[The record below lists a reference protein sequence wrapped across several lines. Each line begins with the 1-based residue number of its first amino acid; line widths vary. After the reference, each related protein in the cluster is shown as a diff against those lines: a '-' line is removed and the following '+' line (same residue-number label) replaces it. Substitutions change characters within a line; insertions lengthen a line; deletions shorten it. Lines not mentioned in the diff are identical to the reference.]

1 MPLRLTIAAQDLAS
15 GWKKGDIVAA
25 LPDGGTWGNKEVP
38 PNFIRVNVTN
48 GTQADISGWLKQWKK
63 TYSYTLDQ
71 DLPTHYI
78 ATVRVDPA
86 VISASQQNATLAA
99 DLADYLTSHPNY
111 TITVLTQTTTSL
123 QVQIQKP
130 ADLQALINDVLDK
143 FEVVVAGSLL
153 YVPSASVDS
162 IVAADPVTGYYE
174 RNRGQMNAFLASKL
188 SN

>member
-48 GTQADISGWLKQWKK
+48 GTTADIESWVKQWKK

-71 DLPTHYI
+71 DLPTHYVI
-78 ATVRVDPA
+78 TIRVDPA
-86 VISASQQNATLAA
+86 VIDASQTNATLAA
-99 DLADYLTSHPNY
+99 DIADYLLAKTGY
-111 TITVLTQTTTSL
+111 TIAVVSQTTTSL
-123 QVQIQKP
+123 QITVQKP
-130 ADLQALINDVLDK
+130 ADLQALANDVIDR
-143 FEVVVAGSLL
+143 FETTVAASLL
-153 YVPSASVDS
+153 YVPSATVNS
-162 IVAADPVTGYYE
+162 IIANDPVTGYYE
-174 RNRGQMNAFLASKL
+174 RNRGQMNSFLANKL